1 MAKLKKHQRREIT
14 RFAEY
19 MVSGGAY
26 FWTGYFILNYLYYG
40 LHWSLWWAT
49 MLSNVIGW
57 TVNYMLQR
65 FWVFNSK
72 TLKDH
77 KTQVTS
83 RYIVIT
89 LVDFILNYFILYGLK
104 LVGITPAIGQF
115 ISSAFFTVWNYIWY
129 KFWVFPEKFD
139 KKLTRVTTARVV
151 AHRAYGHSGY
161 SKSKD

>member
-1 MAKLKKHQRREIT
+1 MKNLKKHQRREIT

-40 LHWSLWWAT
+40 LHWGLWWAT